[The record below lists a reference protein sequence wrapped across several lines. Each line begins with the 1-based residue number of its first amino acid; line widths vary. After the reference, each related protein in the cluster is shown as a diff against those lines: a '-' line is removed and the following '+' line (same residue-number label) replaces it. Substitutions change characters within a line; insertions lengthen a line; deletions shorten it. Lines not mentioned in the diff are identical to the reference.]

1 MTNNMGDPESP
12 AEEPRLPMSTAQKRL
27 KGVRIIH
34 AVFLFAAVVYLI
46 LPLRMIRVQSQA
58 PPATFAW
65 AIGFTAAAVL
75 GFAIFRRLRLIQP
88 ANEALR
94 NNPEDTAALQQWMRG
109 TIISLVCCECVVL
122 FGLSLRIAG
131 VPWNIC
137 GIFYAVGILFLLAW
151 TPKLDLPPE

>member
-1 MTNNMGDPESP
+1 
-12 AEEPRLPMSTAQKRL
+12 MSTAQKRL

-34 AVFLFAAVVYLI
+34 AVFLVAAVVYVI
-46 LPLRMIRVQSQA
+46 LPLKMIRGESQA

-65 AIGFTAAAVL
+65 AIGFTAATVL
-75 GFAIFRRLRLIQP
+75 GFAVFRRLRLIQP
-88 ANEALR
+88 ASEALR
-94 NNPEDTAALQQWMRG
+94 NNPEDTAALQQWMSG

-122 FGLSLRIAG
+122 FGLSLRITG